1 MERRTGLILA
11 LFAIT
16 LGFATVQLLAGDLNP
31 PAGLVQPTNRVAIY
45 PQKIAVLPYTIS
57 QSGSYVLMGEINAA
71 SFPGGPE
78 GIVITAGNVTLDMNG
93 FALIGEAGSG
103 SGISVPNNIQNLRV
117 TNGMIRDWGGNGVDA
132 SDATNCHFAN
142 LSAVNNGANGLRF
155 GNHCN
160 VSDCIASFNAT
171 TGIFTGYFCTLSRC
185 VSVYNG
191 EGATVGHGFVV
202 FSSSTVSECV
212 AYSNGAGTGGGHGI
226 FAGGSTITHCYVGGN
241 GNGSAT
247 ENDGIN
253 ASASALV
260 IECNAS
266 GNRGDGIEVSNQCT
280 VRGNNCIANGL
291 NGDGAGIHVNNSSN
305 RIEDNNVT
313 TQDRGIDVDGA
324 NNLIIRNSASGNTVN
339 YSIVANNKVGVIVAA
354 PNSALINGSSGG
366 AGLGTTD
373 PWANFSY

>member
-1 MERRTGLILA
+1 MGRKLVTCA
-11 LFAIT
+11 LCTIT
-16 LGFATVQLLAGDLNP
+16 LGPLAAFGGDLNP
-31 PAGLVQPTNRVAIY
+31 PTGPIQPTNRVAIH
-45 PQKIAVLPYTIS
+45 PQKIAALPYTIS

-71 SFPGGPE
+71 SFPGGPD
-78 GIVITAGNVTLDMNG
+78 GIVITASNVTLDLNG
-93 FALIGEAGSG
+93 FTLIGEAGSG
-103 SGISVPNNIQNLRV
+103 SGISVPDNINNLRI
-117 TNGMIRDWGGNGVDA
+117 TNGTIRDWGGSGVDA
-132 SDATNCHFAN
+132 GDATNSQYSN
-142 LSAVNNGANGLRF
+142 LCAVNNGANGLRF
-155 GNHCN
+155 GNHCT

-171 TGIFTGYFCTLSRC
+171 TGIFTGYFCTLSHC

-191 EGATVGHGFVV
+191 EGATVGHGFLV

-212 AYSNGAGTGGGHGI
+212 AYSNGSGSGGGHGI

-241 GNGSAT
+241 GSGSAT

-291 NGDGAGIHVNNSSN
+291 NGDGAGIHVNNSFN

-324 NNLIIRNSASGNTVN
+324 NNLIIRNSATGNTVN

-354 PNSALINGSSGG
+354 PNSGAINGSSGG